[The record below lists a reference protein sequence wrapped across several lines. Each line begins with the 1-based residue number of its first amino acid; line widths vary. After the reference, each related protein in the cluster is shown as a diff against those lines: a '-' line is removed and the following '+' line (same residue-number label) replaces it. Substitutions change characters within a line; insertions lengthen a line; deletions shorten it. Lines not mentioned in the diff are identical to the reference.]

1 MQTCKQYSA
10 INKKIIFCKGLFYH
24 NLQSGSSKRYILLE
38 SGNKI
43 NCLIIWLNKQLIE
56 CSWWGQCNVWVQL
69 RNRWIGEVSWVHKQ
83 NHYRESFHIF
93 PADSRNNTARLINK
107 RCVLW
112 LPSEPTKCQMYCSS
126 SPFIFLLVAFS
137 RGKETTPTL
146 TQDPSHTTMQHG
158 KTRHQRLW
166 KNWHVHGATD

>member
-1 MQTCKQYSA
+1 MYGF
-10 INKKIIFCKGLFYH
+10 NW
-24 NLQSGSSKRYILLE
+24 
-38 SGNKI
+38 GN
-43 NCLIIWLNKQLIE
+43 E
-56 CSWWGQCNVWVQL
+56 
-69 RNRWIGEVSWVHKQ
+69 IGEVSWVHKQ

-158 KTRHQRLW
+158 KTQTSEALEELTCSWSNRLTTVKNPQRW
-166 KNWHVHGATD
+166 KYIAWWSSKKRSQSVWIETWRKQKTKLKSETTIMK